1 MKAQEFCHGP
11 QVESAATNFLD
22 AAKRVYEER
31 WRTQLEATNFGNVIA
46 LEPESGDYV
55 LGRDFREVDVAAR
68 QRFGSKPVY
77 IFRVGG
83 GGAVRI
89 GGAATRGRLLGRV

>member
-1 MKAQEFCHGP
+1 MAPKLNP
-11 QVESAATNFLD
+11 QQQTFLD
-22 AAKRVYEER
+22 SAKRVYEDR

-77 IFRVGG
+77 ILRVGG

>member
-1 MKAQEFCHGP
+1 MAPTLNLQ
-11 QVESAATNFLD
+11 QQSFLD
-22 AAKRVYEER
+22 SAKQVYEDR

-55 LGRDFREVDVAAR
+55 LGRDFREVDAASR

-89 GGAATRGRLLGRV
+89 GGAATRGRLLGRI

>member
-1 MKAQEFCHGP
+1 MAPKLNPQQQEF
-11 QVESAATNFLD
+11 LD
-22 AAKRVYEER
+22 SAKRLYEDR
-31 WRTQLEATNFGNVIA
+31 WQTQLEATNFGKVIA

-55 LGRDFREVDVAAR
+55 LGRDYREVDMVSR

-89 GGAATRGRLLGRV
+89 GGTTTRGRLLGRV

>member
-1 MKAQEFCHGP
+1 MVSKLNSQ
-11 QVESAATNFLD
+11 QQTFLD
-22 AAKRVYEER
+22 SAKRLYEDR

-55 LGRDFREVDVAAR
+55 LGRDFREVDVAYR

-89 GGAATRGRLLGRV
+89 GGAATRERIPGRI